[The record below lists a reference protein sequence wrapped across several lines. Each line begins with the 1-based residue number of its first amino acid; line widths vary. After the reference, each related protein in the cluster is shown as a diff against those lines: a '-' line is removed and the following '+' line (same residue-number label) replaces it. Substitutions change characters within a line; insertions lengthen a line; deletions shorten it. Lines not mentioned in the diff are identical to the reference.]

1 MFLCRFVDG
10 VRAKMVGQ
18 VAGRL
23 AMTARQLRPRGGV
36 LDGVM
41 VVQDEVEYFWAPVPD
56 SQFVVG
62 YSPVW
67 KSTSASGAPTILH

>member
-1 MFLCRFVDG
+1 
-10 VRAKMVGQ
+10 
-18 VAGRL
+18 
-23 AMTARQLRPRGGV
+23 MTARQLRPRGGV

-41 VVQDEVEYFWAPVPD
+41 VVEDEVEYFWAPVPD

-67 KSTSASGAPTILH
+67 KSTSASGAPTPSSRRRVDGVEVDATVQHERAVKF